1 MGQRQQERVMS
12 TEGKVKKSARAKNEF
27 EDFGPDSYS
36 GLGSGAGSDFSLM
49 AIMVAL
55 ILFSVASWIGFG
67 QLTKV
72 LEKKS
77 VTPSLP
83 HSPILRQET
92 AIPHPATVPEAE
104 YQQIK

>member
-1 MGQRQQERVMS
+1 MG

-36 GLGSGAGSDFSLM
+36 GSGSSGGSDFSLM

-55 ILFSVASWIGFG
+55 ILFSVAAWIGFG
-67 QLTKV
+67 QLTRV
-72 LEKKS
+72 LDRKS

-83 HSPILRQET
+83 HSQLHQDT
-92 AIPHPATVPEAE
+92 VIPHPATVPEAD
-104 YQQIK
+104 YQQDH

>member
-1 MGQRQQERVMS
+1 MGA
-12 TEGKVKKSARAKNEF
+12 EGKVKKSARAKNEF
-27 EDFGPDSYS
+27 EDFGS
-36 GLGSGAGSDFSLM
+36 GSGSGSGAGSDFSLM

-72 LEKKS
+72 LDKKS

-83 HSPILRQET
+83 HSPIHRQET
-92 AIPHPATVPEAE
+92 AVPHPATVPEAE
-104 YQQIK
+104 YQQNN

>member
-1 MGQRQQERVMS
+1 MGA
-12 TEGKVKKSARAKNEF
+12 EGKVKKNARAKNEF
-27 EDFGPDSYS
+27 ADFGPDSYS
-36 GLGSGAGSDFSLM
+36 VSGSGSGFGAGSDFSLM

-67 QLTKV
+67 HLTKV
-72 LEKKS
+72 LHRKS

-83 HSPILRQET
+83 QSQIHQDT

-104 YQQIK
+104 YH